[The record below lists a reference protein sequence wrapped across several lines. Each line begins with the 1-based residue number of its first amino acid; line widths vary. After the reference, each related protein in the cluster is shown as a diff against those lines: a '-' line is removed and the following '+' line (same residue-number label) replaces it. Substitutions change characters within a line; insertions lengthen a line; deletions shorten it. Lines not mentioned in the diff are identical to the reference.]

1 MNMEDRI
8 QVWDKRFRKY
18 IPESDIQAVVRRVA
32 ADISRDYRDKN
43 PLICPVLTGSCM
55 FAADLVRTLDFD
67 VQLSFVRYASYEGT
81 TSTGTVKELLGFPE
95 TCRGRHVIIVEDI
108 VDSGVSMEHML
119 ARLAERQPA
128 SMSVCTLFFKPGS
141 FRKDFP
147 IDYVGM
153 EIADEF
159 ILGYGLDYNGMG
171 RSYRDI
177 YILDN

>member
-1 MNMEDRI
+1 MNDTI
-8 QVWDKRFRKY
+8 QVWDKQFRKY
-18 IPESDIQAVVRRVA
+18 IPEAEIQAVVRRVA
-32 ADISRDYRDKN
+32 ADMTRDYRGRS
-43 PLICPVLTGSCM
+43 PLVCPVLTGSCM
-55 FAADLVRTLDFD
+55 FAADLVRALDID

-81 TSTGTVKELLGFPE
+81 ASTGNVRELLGFPE
-95 TCRGRHVIIVEDI
+95 SCRGRDVIIVEDI

-119 ARLAERQPA
+119 ARLADRKPVRVA
-128 SMSVCTLFFKPGS
+128 VCTLFFKPGS

-147 IDYVGM
+147 IDYIGM

-171 RSYRDI
+171 RTYRDI

>member
-1 MNMEDRI
+1 MNDTI
-8 QVWDKRFRKY
+8 QVWDKQFRKY
-18 IPESDIQAVVRRVA
+18 IPEAGIQAVVRRVA
-32 ADISRDYRDKN
+32 ADMTRDYRGRS
-43 PLICPVLTGSCM
+43 PLVCPVLTGSCM
-55 FAADLVRTLDFD
+55 FAADLVRALDID

-81 TSTGTVKELLGFPE
+81 ASTGTVRELLGFPE
-95 TCRGRHVIIVEDI
+95 SCRGRDVIIVEDI

-119 ARLAERQPA
+119 ARLAERKPA
-128 SMSVCTLFFKPGS
+128 SVAVCTLFFKPGS

-147 IDYVGM
+147 IDYIGM

-171 RSYRDI
+171 RTYRDI

>member
-1 MNMEDRI
+1 MEDTI

-18 IPESDIQAVVRRVA
+18 IPEAEIKAVVERVA
-32 ADISRDYRDKN
+32 ADLSRDYRNRN
-43 PLICPVLTGSCM
+43 PLVCPVLTGSCM
-55 FAADLVRTLDFD
+55 FAADLVRAMDID

-81 TSTGTVKELLGFPE
+81 SSTGTVRELMGFPE
-95 TCRGRHVIIVEDI
+95 SCRNRDVIIVEDI
-108 VDSGVSMEHML
+108 VDSGVSMERML
-119 ARLAERQPA
+119 ARVAELQPA
-128 SMSVCTLFFKPGS
+128 SVAVCTLFFKPGS

-159 ILGYGLDYNGMG
+159 ILGYGLDYDGMG
-171 RSYRDI
+171 RTYRDI

>member
-1 MNMEDRI
+1 MNDTI
-8 QVWDKRFRKY
+8 QVWDKQFRKY
-18 IPESDIQAVVRRVA
+18 IPEAEIQAVVRRVA
-32 ADISRDYRDKN
+32 ADMTRDYRGRS
-43 PLICPVLTGSCM
+43 PLVCPVLTGSCM
-55 FAADLVRTLDFD
+55 FAADLVRALDID

-81 TSTGTVKELLGFPE
+81 ASTGTVRELLGFPE
-95 TCRGRHVIIVEDI
+95 SCRGRDVIIVEDI

-119 ARLAERQPA
+119 ACLAERKPA
-128 SMSVCTLFFKPGS
+128 SVAVCTLFFKPGS

-147 IDYVGM
+147 IDYIGM

-171 RSYRDI
+171 RTYRDI